1 MARNFYFGKDA
12 DIVAGSANFST
23 LITASPTTYNLVA
36 AQATAF
42 AALNTALQSAYTASI
57 NPETRT
63 PVTVGAKRI
72 AAANMRA
79 NAVLLSKIIY
89 STATV
94 NDSQLTALGLLPR
107 ASRTPVPAPG
117 NPPGIDIVSSTGNT
131 VKIRLHDSTSSSRR
145 GKPLGVSG
153 ASVFSFVGAVA
164 PTDQAGWNF
173 EGNTSRTVVDV
184 TFPSGTAAGAKV
196 WFTAFWFNPRK
207 QSGPA
212 AAAVGTNIP
221 GGAAMAA

>member
-1 MARNFYFGKDA
+1 MARNFYFGKDS

-57 NPETRT
+57 NPDTRT

-72 AAANMRA
+72 AVANMRA

-107 ASRTPVPAPG
+107 ASRTPVPAPSAA
-117 NPPGIDIVSSTGNT
+117 PGIDIVSSVGNT
-131 VKIRLHDSTSSSRR
+131 VKIRLHDSTSSTRR
-145 GKPLGVSG
+145 GKPAGVSG

-164 PTDQAGWNF
+164 QTDAAGWTF
-173 EGNTSRTVVDV
+173 EGNTSKTVVEV
-184 TFPSGTAAGAKV
+184 AFPNTSAPGAKV
-196 WFTAFWFNPRK
+196 WFTAYWFNARK
-207 QSGPA
+207 QSGPP